1 VKVAVTDCA
10 EFIVTLQVPAPL
22 QAPLQPL
29 NFQPLAGVAVRV
41 TCVPGAKF
49 ALQLDGQLM
58 PVGELVTA
66 PLPVTLTD
74 SATSC
79 TNVAEADCGEFIVT
93 VHPAL
98 PLQAPPQPLKL
109 QPLAGVAVR
118 VTGVPPANPAPHVDG
133 QLMPE
138 GLLATVPLPVTLT
151 VSAVPLTT
159 VTATACEA
167 MPLAM
172 T

>member
-1 VKVAVTDCA
+1 M
-10 EFIVTLQVPAPL
+10 PP

-29 NFQPLAGVAVRV
+29 NFQPLTGVAVRV

-49 ALQLDGQLM
+49 ALHIDPQLI
-58 PVGELVTA
+58 PAGELVTV

-79 TNVAEADCGEFIVT
+79 TNVADTDCGEFIVT

-118 VTGVPPANPAPHVDG
+118 VTGVPAANPAP
-133 QLMPE
+133 L
-138 GLLATVPLPVTLT
+138 
-151 VSAVPLTT
+151 AVPCTASSSPTFFTT
-159 VTATACEA
+159 SVCRKCFRRRK
-167 MPLAM
+167 PDRRIRQ
-172 T
+172 